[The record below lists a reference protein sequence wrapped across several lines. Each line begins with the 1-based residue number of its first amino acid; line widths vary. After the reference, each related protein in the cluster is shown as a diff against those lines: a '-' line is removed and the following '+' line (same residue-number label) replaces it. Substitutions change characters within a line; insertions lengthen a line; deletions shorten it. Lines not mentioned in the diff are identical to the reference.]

1 MLLQGN
7 YFKWRKQLM
16 VMLIFVLV
24 FGSFSTTFVPKVSA
38 ASGPTPGG
46 LSGSQ
51 PVLWLKADSDV
62 NENNGL
68 LTGWADQS
76 TDPVQFTLD
85 VPSAQEAKTPKYNSS
100 GVNFN
105 PSIKFDNTMAS
116 NHYASSV
123 KLIGDKQITF
133 QSGYAVYKWPA
144 AGNAGSL
151 VGSTETINYGSQI
164 LGGNASG
171 FAVGTGANSKWRGF
185 KEPDRER
192 FQLANYEIKDATNHS
207 ARVNGK
213 AATIGT
219 ATFDP
224 FTFTPVIGAT
234 AGSSSSNWYGLRAEV
249 AEIILYDS
257 VTSDDAA
264 KIETY
269 LAVKYGITLNNGES
283 NYISTN
289 DDTVWTADS
298 TYKHNIAGIGRDDAE
313 ALVQK
318 QSRSV
323 NDGTQIA
330 IGVST
335 LVYSNELNTGT
346 LSDQQY
352 LIWGDNGQD
361 LTFDQQIGSTNE
373 YHSQRVWKVQNTNG
387 VGEVQI
393 AIPTSAIPA
402 GKKLLVSSNVT
413 DFTSATQKELEIIDL
428 NGVPHYAAKT
438 TLNNGQ
444 FFTFGVLAPEIQS
457 AKVEEITAAGDEI
470 ILTFDQEIDLA
481 DQTGFK
487 LEINGVEVTID
498 SFEIGVDGKTL
509 KLKTSEEITQ
519 VDAVKV
525 SYEKSV
531 GNLKGKN
538 GAPVHSFDYL
548 IAPPALVITEP
559 SGDTVFVKKP
569 EIKGTTTPGATVS
582 VEIKDGSGAV
592 IATPAVTVNQ
602 DGTWSFIPS
611 ADLVD
616 GSYTIE
622 VMSTKDGKTAQENKI
637 ITVDTT
643 HPALTITEPS
653 GSTVFVAKPEFEGAT
668 TPGATVTV
676 SIKDGAG
683 QVVGSGQA
691 AVDGSGNWSFIPS
704 ADLTDGDYI
713 IEVTAT
719 KDGKT
724 SPIVTKNIMVDATN
738 PALVI
743 TEPSG
748 GKVFV
753 AKPEIKGTATPGTTI
768 TVEIKDKDGHVIDTP
783 TVTVSPDGTWSFTPT
798 TDLVDGD
805 YTIEVTATKDGK
817 TSKQNK
823 TITVDTTNPALV
835 ITEPSGSTVSI
846 AKPEFKGT
854 ATPGATVTVALKDKD
869 GHVIDTPT
877 VTVNPDGT
885 WSFIPSADL
894 ADGDYTIEVTSTI
907 DGKNSTATKNISVDT
922 VDRSGLNNLKLLDLK
937 GNPIGLTPNFDRN
950 SLIYGASVTNSV
962 YSVAINPM
970 TLDPNARIEI
980 SVNKGAW
987 QDVASGATSDELLLN
1002 VGTNTIIVK
1011 ITDQAGNVKEYTLTV
1026 TRASSG
1032 GNDSNSGGNDSNS
1045 GGNDSNSGGVTP
1057 TPTTPDKTRINT
1069 SVNGTDVPFATGS
1082 LTTSGDQ
1089 KLTSVQV
1096 DVDKL
1101 KENLAQGNG
1110 QSLVIHSPNEGNVQV
1125 DGLTAA
1131 TIKQLADKGASL
1143 EIGNLLAIYPVPG
1156 GKMDLSGVSKQLGN
1170 AALEDIA
1177 AHIDI
1182 RRSSKVLI
1190 DSARSKAKAEG
1201 YELLVDPVDLD
1212 MTFTHDGQTVRSG
1225 QLSGYAPKYIALP
1238 EGIDPNR
1245 ITTGVIVNPD
1255 GTVFHVPTV
1264 VTKIN
1269 SRYYALIND
1278 LRSHGSYSVIWNP
1291 QDFDDVKKHWGKV
1304 DVNNIAARLDLAGTG
1319 SNTFSPDRNVTRS
1332 EFAEIVVSGLG
1343 LMRQNVP
1350 NSIFPDVPESAWY
1363 QDAVTIANEFGIVRG
1378 YDNGNFYADQQITR
1392 EQGMAMIAR
1401 AYSLI
1406 DTKTELNEEQI
1417 TSLLAGYKDA
1427 ASVSGWAREDVA
1439 LLVEAGIVKG
1449 SGTDLLSPK
1458 SNMTRAEVTALIARL
1473 LKTTNLIDK

>member
-1 MLLQGN
+1 MLLQGD

-38 ASGPTPGG
+38 ASSPLTPGG

-68 LTGWADQS
+68 LTEWADQS
-76 TDPVQFTLD
+76 TDPVRFTLD
-85 VPSAQEAKTPKYNSS
+85 VPTGKEAITPKYNSV

-105 PSIKFDNTMAS
+105 PSITFNNSYTTD
-116 NHYASSV
+116 HYDQSA

-144 AGNAGSL
+144 TGYAGSL
-151 VGSTETINYGSQI
+151 VGSIEIKTYGSQI
-164 LGGNASG
+164 LGGNAD
-171 FAVGTGANSKWRGF
+171 FAVGNGASKVWRGF
-185 KEPDRER
+185 KEPDPDRER
-192 FQLANYEIKDATNHS
+192 FQLANYEIKDDTNHS

-213 AATIGT
+213 AAETIINGK
-219 ATFDP
+219 ATFGT
-224 FTFTPVIGAT
+224 FEFTPVIGAT
-234 AGSSSSNWYGLRAEV
+234 AGTSGSNWRGLRAEV

-257 VTSDDAA
+257 LTSDDAA

-269 LAVKYGITLNNGES
+269 LGVKYGITLNNGES

-298 TYKHNIAGIGRDDAE
+298 TYKHNIAGIGQDDAE

-318 QSRSV
+318 QSRSI
-323 NDGTQIA
+323 NAGTQIA
-330 IGVST
+330 IGVNT
-335 LVYSNELNTGT
+335 LVNSNALNTGT

-402 GKKLLVSSNVT
+402 GKKLLVSSSDT
-413 DFTSATQKELEIIDL
+413 DFTNATQKELEIIDL
-428 NGVPHYAAKT
+428 NGVEHYAAKT

-444 FFTFGVLAPEIQS
+444 FFTFGVLAQS
-457 AKVEEITAAGDEI
+457 AKVEEITAAGDEVV
-470 ILTFDQEIDLA
+470 LTFDQEIVLTDL
-481 DQTGFK
+481 TGFT

-569 EIKGTTTPGATVS
+569 EIKGTTTPGAKVS

-592 IATPAVTVNQ
+592 IATPTVTVNQ

-622 VMSTKDGKTAQENKI
+622 VTSTKDDKTAKENKI
-637 ITVDTT
+637 
-643 HPALTITEPS
+643 
-653 GSTVFVAKPEFEGAT
+653 
-668 TPGATVTV
+668 
-676 SIKDGAG
+676 
-683 QVVGSGQA
+683 
-691 AVDGSGNWSFIPS
+691 
-704 ADLTDGDYI
+704 
-713 IEVTAT
+713 
-719 KDGKT
+719 
-724 SPIVTKNIMVDATN
+724 
-738 PALVI
+738 
-743 TEPSG
+743 
-748 GKVFV
+748 
-753 AKPEIKGTATPGTTI
+753 
-768 TVEIKDKDGHVIDTP
+768 
-783 TVTVSPDGTWSFTPT
+783 
-798 TDLVDGD
+798 
-805 YTIEVTATKDGK
+805 
-817 TSKQNK
+817 
-823 TITVDTTNPALV
+823 ITVDTTNPALV
-835 ITEPSGSTVSI
+835 ITEPSGDTLFMK
-846 AKPEFKGT
+846 KPEIKGT
-854 ATPGATVTVALKDKD
+854 ADKDAKVIVELKDESGNVVETREVEVD
-869 GHVIDTPT
+869 SNG
-877 VTVNPDGT
+877 N
-885 WSFIPSADL
+885 WSFIPSTDL
-894 ADGDYTIEVTSTI
+894 KDGKYTINVTAEKHSKVSTDSKI
-907 DGKNSTATKNISVDT
+907 VTVDT
-922 VDRSGLNNLKLLDLK
+922 TDKSQLSGLELKRGD
-937 GNPIGLTPNFDRN
+937 GTPIAISPAFNGGVTH
-950 SLIYGASVTNSV
+950 YQASVTHDV
-962 YSVAINPM
+962 YNTTV
-970 TLDPNARIEI
+970 TLATYDPNATIEI
-980 SVNKGAW
+980 SVNGGVWKAIPNGS
-987 QDVASGATSDELLLN
+987 VSDELPLA
-1002 VGTNTIIVK
+1002 VGTNTIVVK
-1011 ITDQAGNVKEYTLTV
+1011 VTDAQGNVTEYTLTI
-1026 TRASSG
+1026 TRGSNGSNNNG
-1032 GNDSNSGGNDSNS
+1032 GNNGGNSGGNT
-1045 GGNDSNSGGVTP
+1045 TP
-1057 TPTTPDKTRINT
+1057 ATPPTTTPPATDPGVNT
-1069 SVNGTDVPFATGS
+1069 SVNGNDGGFATGKT
-1082 LTTSGDQ
+1082 TTSGGNKQTSVLVNRDKLGDILSNGTGQ
-1089 KLTSVQV
+1089 KL
-1096 DVDKL
+1096 
-1101 KENLAQGNG
+1101 AI
-1110 QSLVIHSPNEGNVQV
+1110 QSSNDGDMQV
-1125 DGLTAA
+1125 DGLTAE
-1131 TIKQLADKGASL
+1131 TVKQLADKGASL

-1170 AALEDIA
+1170 AALGDIA
-1177 AHIDI
+1177 VHIDI
-1182 RRSSKVLI
+1182 QRSSKALT

-1304 DVNNIAARLDLAGTG
+1304 DVNNIAARLDLEGTG
-1319 SNTFSPDRNVTRS
+1319 NNTFSPDRNVTRS
-1332 EFAEIVVSGLG
+1332 EFSEIVVAGLG

-1378 YDNGNFYADQQITR
+1378 YDNGNFYGDQQITR

-1406 DTKTELNEEQI
+1406 DPKTELSEEQI

-1439 LLVEAGIVKG
+1439 LLVEVGIVKG
-1449 SGTDLLSPK
+1449 SGMELLSPK

>member
-1 MLLQGN
+1 MLLQGD
-7 YFKWRKQLM
+7 YFKWRKKLM

-100 GVNFN
+100 GLNFN
-105 PSIKFDNTMAS
+105 PSIKFDNTMAA

-144 AGNAGSL
+144 AGNVGSL
-151 VGSTETINYGSQI
+151 VGSTQTINYGSQI

-171 FAVGTGANSKWRGF
+171 FAVGTGANSTWSAFGV
-185 KEPDRER
+185 PDRER
-192 FQLANYEIKDATNHS
+192 FQLANYEINTTNHS

-213 AATIGT
+213 AETIKGAPTYGT
-219 ATFDP
+219 

-234 AGSSSSNWYGLRAEV
+234 AGTSGSNWYGLRAEV

-257 VTSDDAA
+257 KTSDDAA

-269 LAVKYGITLNNGES
+269 LAVKYGITLNNGTS

-289 DDTVWTADS
+289 DYTVWTADS

-323 NDGTQIA
+323 NAGTQIA
-330 IGVST
+330 IGVSD
-335 LVYSNELNTGT
+335 LVYSNALNTGT

-352 LIWGDNGQD
+352 LIWGDNGQA

-402 GKKLLVSSNVT
+402 GKKLLVSSNDT
-413 DFTSATQKELEIIDL
+413 DFTSATQTELEIIDL

-470 ILTFDQEIDLA
+470 ILTFDQKIDLA

-498 SFEIGVDGKTL
+498 SFEIGADGKTL

-592 IATPAVTVNQ
+592 IATPTVTVNQ

-622 VMSTKDGKTAQENKI
+622 VTSTKDGKTAKENKI

-643 HPALTITEPS
+643 NPALTITEPS

-668 TPGATVTV
+668 TPGTTVTV
-676 SIKDGAG
+676 AIKDGAG

-691 AVDGSGNWSFIPS
+691 TVDGSGN
-704 ADLTDGDYI
+704 
-713 IEVTAT
+713 
-719 KDGKT
+719 
-724 SPIVTKNIMVDATN
+724 
-738 PALVI
+738 
-743 TEPSG
+743 
-748 GKVFV
+748 
-753 AKPEIKGTATPGTTI
+753 
-768 TVEIKDKDGHVIDTP
+768 
-783 TVTVSPDGTWSFTPT
+783 WSFTPT

-817 TSKQNK
+817 
-823 TITVDTTNPALV
+823 
-835 ITEPSGSTVSI
+835 
-846 AKPEFKGT
+846 
-854 ATPGATVTVALKDKD
+854 
-869 GHVIDTPT
+869 
-877 VTVNPDGT
+877 
-885 WSFIPSADL
+885 
-894 ADGDYTIEVTSTI
+894 
-907 DGKNSTATKNISVDT
+907 NSTATKNISVDT
-922 VDRSGLNNLKLLDLK
+922 VDRSGLNDLKLLDLK

-987 QDVASGATSDELLLN
+987 QDVASGSTSDELLLN

-1032 GNDSNSGGNDSNS
+1032 GNDNNSGGNDNNS
-1045 GGNDSNSGGVTP
+1045 GGNGSNSGGVTP
-1057 TPTTPDKTRINT
+1057 TPTTPDKTGINT
-1069 SVNGTDVPFATGS
+1069 SVNGTNVPFATGS

-1089 KLTSVQV
+1089 TLTSVQV

-1131 TIKQLADKGASL
+1131 TVKQLADKGASL

-1182 RRSSKVLI
+1182 RRSSKALI

-1225 QLSGYAPKYIALP
+1225 QLNGYAPKYIALP

-1291 QDFDDVKKHWGKV
+1291 QDFADVKNHWGRA
-1304 DVNNIAARLDLAGTG
+1304 DVNNIAARLDLEGTEN
-1319 SNTFSPDRNVTRS
+1319 NTFSPDRNVTRS
-1332 EFAEIVVSGLG
+1332 EFSEIVVAGLG

-1350 NSIFPDVPESAWY
+1350 NSIFPDVPKSAWY

-1378 YDNGNFYADQQITR
+1378 YDNGNFYGDQQITR
-1392 EQGMAMIAR
+1392 EEGMAMIAR
-1401 AYSLI
+1401 AYNLI
-1406 DTKTELNEEQI
+1406 DPKTELSEEQI

-1427 ASVSGWAREDVA
+1427 ASVSGWARENVA

-1449 SGTDLLSPK
+1449 SGTELLSPK

-1473 LKTTNLIDK
+1473 LKTTNLINK